1 MAVQDGYGKSSG
13 SESLV
18 FAYDLKDT
26 VNSYRGEPTINY
38 ITTMAANIGGNVS
51 LSYPNNVYICT
62 AQETNVID
70 TTAPGGQ
77 YSRFTGN
84 TDSDNN
90 QLFTSFVDGG
100 VNARNTTVSYSV
112 FLKGTGTCHLTVY
125 SDIAGYSTTPTITLN
140 SEWTR
145 YSIVQFVGNY
155 TTHSWAAVRG
165 VLTSTNVYVAAQQI
179 EFNTHVTP
187 FINGTRSSTQGL
199 LDLTGNNIINV
210 SAVSYDSNASIV
222 FDGTDDYILLPSS
235 YTTFVN
241 RPRREITVNM
251 ILKFYNFNGQQEI
264 MRTNGAME
272 FDVGEIGGSGSGRM
286 SFWIYDGGW
295 LSTDYD
301 VMTNVGTNVWFMVTG
316 VYSNVTNRHEL
327 YINGNLVTTGGVG
340 GGTGLDL
347 GGSGSTFIG
356 AESTGALHFN
366 GEIKVCQIY
375 NKPLSSIEITNN
387 YLKYK
392 RQYGLT

>member
-1 MAVQDGYGKSSG
+1 
-13 SESLV
+13 
-18 FAYDLKDT
+18 
-26 VNSYRGEPTINY
+26 
-38 ITTMAANIGGNVS
+38 
-51 LSYPNNVYICT
+51 
-62 AQETNVID
+62 
-70 TTAPGGQ
+70 
-77 YSRFTGN
+77 
-84 TDSDNN
+84 
-90 QLFTSFVDGG
+90 
-100 VNARNTTVSYSV
+100 
-112 FLKGTGTCHLTVY
+112 
-125 SDIAGYSTTPTITLN
+125 
-140 SEWTR
+140 
-145 YSIVQFVGNY
+145 
-155 TTHSWAAVRG
+155 
-165 VLTSTNVYVAAQQI
+165 
-179 EFNTHVTP
+179 
-187 FINGTRSSTQGL
+187 
-199 LDLTGNNIINV
+199 
-210 SAVSYDSNASIV
+210 
-222 FDGTDDYILLPSS
+222 
-235 YTTFVN
+235 
-241 RPRREITVNM
+241 
-251 ILKFYNFNGQQEI
+251 
-264 MRTNGAME
+264 
-272 FDVGEIGGSGSGRM
+272 M